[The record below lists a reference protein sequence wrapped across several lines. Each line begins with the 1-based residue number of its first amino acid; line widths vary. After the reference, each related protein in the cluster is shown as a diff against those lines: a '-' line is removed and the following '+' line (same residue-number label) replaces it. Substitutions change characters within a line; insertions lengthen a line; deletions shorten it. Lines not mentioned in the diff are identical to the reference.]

1 MTFKDQAAESA
12 IVSNSLPSG
21 QITPVKIQLN
31 DTTLSHGS
39 NKAYSDYSEPTIL
52 QSILSGG
59 VGGALMVI
67 VGHPLD
73 LLKVRHQALPSSP
86 AHGKNTGKGSSGLI
100 NMFLELKMIVK
111 RQGYRGLY
119 RGLLTP
125 LCAVAPTFA
134 VEYGAFELF
143 QSSIRSQ
150 SGKTLKSV
158 SSKSTD
164 QKLSFW
170 EVAAAGGL
178 SAVPATLLVAP
189 AERIKCLVQVSG
201 ESEKSQGSLRQA
213 WKKADG
219 IKGLYTGTLATLL
232 RDSPGAAAYFTTY
245 HVFKRLLTSESTPP
259 SPFAIMFAGGLA
271 GMANWVVAIPA
282 DVIKSRQQT
291 ASASEK
297 LSFLE
302 TFRILFRTEG
312 ARGLFRGLTPAL
324 IRAFPANA
332 ACFLGIEASLSLM
345 GVKSQDH

>member
-1 MTFKDQAAESA
+1 MTFKDQAAEPA

-21 QITPVKIQLN
+21 QITPVKIQLT

-73 LLKVRHQALPSSP
+73 LLKVRHQALPSSS
-86 AHGKNTGKGSSGLI
+86 AHGKNTGKGSLGLI

-143 QSSIRSQ
+143 QSNIRSQ
-150 SGKTLKSV
+150 SG
-158 SSKSTD
+158 KSTD
-164 QKLSFW
+164 QKLSIW

-213 WKKADG
+213 WKKAGG

-271 GMANWVVAIPA
+271 GMANWVVAIVSMSP
-282 DVIKSRQQT
+282 
-291 ASASEK
+291 
-297 LSFLE
+297 
-302 TFRILFRTEG
+302 
-312 ARGLFRGLTPAL
+312 
-324 IRAFPANA
+324 
-332 ACFLGIEASLSLM
+332 GIC
-345 GVKSQDH
+345 